1 MHCIFNNHT
10 VAPSHRQLYICIIIP
25 FSATNPPL
33 DEDPA
38 GVLYHLCGLLL
49 LLHWSACSFALVPGP
64 HPSAVHATPSPHGKL
79 HNVLYYDVVFI
90 STTIIIYPLGPR
102 PPPAH
107 FTLHNCIIYS
117 VSCIINS
124 VLIIYNN
131 KYYSIP
137 NFYSVFPDTRPST
150 LALLIE
156 ARFARNHH

>member
-102 PPPAH
+102 PPQRISR
-107 FTLHNCIIYS
+107 CII
-117 VSCIINS
+117 
-124 VLIIYNN
+124 
-131 KYYSIP
+131 
-137 NFYSVFPDTRPST
+137 
-150 LALLIE
+150 A
-156 ARFARNHH
+156 

>member
-1 MHCIFNNHT
+1 LTSINGIIGSIKQQPIQQQGALHLQQPHG
-10 VAPSHRQLYICIIIP
+10 SRQLYICIIIP

-102 PPPAH
+102 PPQRISR
-107 FTLHNCIIYS
+107 CII
-117 VSCIINS
+117 
-124 VLIIYNN
+124 
-131 KYYSIP
+131 
-137 NFYSVFPDTRPST
+137 
-150 LALLIE
+150 A
-156 ARFARNHH
+156 

>member
-10 VAPSHRQLYICIIIP
+10 VAPSHRQLYICIIIL

-102 PPPAH
+102 PPQRISR
-107 FTLHNCIIYS
+107 CII
-117 VSCIINS
+117 
-124 VLIIYNN
+124 
-131 KYYSIP
+131 
-137 NFYSVFPDTRPST
+137 
-150 LALLIE
+150 A
-156 ARFARNHH
+156 